1 MFECSGAMVFEG
13 LLDPKHYNTPTL
25 EHYNTPRTVS
35 SNAVRIVARVLWIL
49 PALWFFLTVDQVK
62 VALDLKATW
71 EAGTPA
77 TAEVVTF
84 ENSNRADVTYGYVS
98 LRVPL
103 ADGQVLMKEKMSL
116 PQSLLPRLQGQET
129 LAVRVRLGAAQEVVI
144 AQLMPAH
151 WLIAASQAGIS
162 LLGAILFFTGVFWW
176 NRYLKKKGDPAR
188 RTLDEEE
195 AVVES

>member
-1 MFECSGAMVFEG
+1 M
-13 LLDPKHYNTPTL
+13 
-25 EHYNTPRTVS
+25 S
-35 SNAVRIVARVLWIL
+35 SNAARIIARILWIL
-49 PALWFFLTVDQVK
+49 PALLFFLTFNQVK

-116 PQSLLPRLQGQET
+116 PHSLLPRLKGRET
-129 LAVRVRLGAAQEVVI
+129 LEVRVRPGAAQEVVI
-144 AQLMPAH
+144 VQLMPAH
-151 WLIAASQAGIS
+151 WLIAASQSGIS
-162 LLGAILFFTGVFWW
+162 LLGALLFFAGVFWW

-195 AVVES
+195 TMVET